1 MATRIGLDFGTH
13 QTKICVVDRSDKRNL
28 SYRFFHFTD
37 LKGEQHRVLPSV
49 VQLNKDNTLSYG
61 YVDTSKAKLTEYV
74 QKSVKECPTEPSY
87 YQYRKF
93 PTIQEPVKPLEEE
106 AGVVKK
112 VFKDFASLA
121 LAVANTKKYKEQ
133 AKNKAAEKARYEV
146 AMVEY
151 RLAVAEQN
159 RVKQK
164 DKEEVDKKNA
174 VLRSKYEAELE
185 EYNKWMEEQKELEK
199 QRMPIQFRNFKQLV
213 FSSGINWDHK
223 EVEPMIVSIWYL
235 CYVFFLLDEAYGTGS
250 LIVSMGTSSGP
261 QTWERNKRRATEIIL
276 TVYDLIDN
284 VFKHDKNAFLS
295 ATIDDL
301 LKLTHVV
308 PFSEEA
314 KEDNAIFVFPEAIA
328 NIQPL
333 AQRRAFTTGLN
344 LLVDIGGGT
353 VDISLF
359 STGKGTEPSVYDYA
373 SFPNGVNSIDLF
385 GKGQHYDAVKK
396 CVNAF
401 SKKISDYARGL
412 GVPDHEAHRITQ
424 NRTILFTGGGS
435 GIKELCKPYAGFDDV
450 IRFSQRFKD
459 LVPSSNIED
468 LHDELHVLSVSL
480 GLAMATLDDSS
491 VPLQTYEILFSNVA
505 DAYAKR
511 KEREEER
518 YIHGLTDL

>member
-13 QTKICVVDRSDKRNL
+13 QTKICIVDKSDKRNL

-37 LKGEQHRVLPSV
+37 LIGEQHRVLPSV
-49 VQLNKDNTLSYG
+49 VQLNKDDTLSYG
-61 YVDTSKAKLTEYV
+61 YVDSSKAKLTEFV
-74 QKSVKECPTEPSY
+74 QQTVMQCPTEPNY

-93 PTIQEPVKPLEEE
+93 PTIQEPAKPVEE
-106 AGVVKK
+106 AVGVVKK

-133 AKNKAAEKARYEV
+133 TKNKAAEKARYEV

-151 RLAVAEQN
+151 RLAIDEQN

-174 VLRSKYEAELE
+174 ALRQKYETELE
-185 EYNKWMEEQKELEK
+185 QYNKWLEEQKELEK
-199 QRMPIQFRNFKQLV
+199 QRMPIQYRNFKQLV
-213 FSSGINWDHK
+213 FSSGIGWDHQ

-250 LIVSMGTSSGP
+250 LVVSMGTSSGP

-284 VFKHDKNAFLS
+284 VFKHDKKAFLS
-295 ATIDDL
+295 ATIDEL
-301 LKLTHVV
+301 LKVTHIV
-308 PFSEEA
+308 PFSEKA

-344 LLVDIGGGT
+344 MLVDIGGGT

-373 SFPNGVNSIDLF
+373 SFPNGVNSIDMF
-385 GKGQHYDAVKK
+385 GKDQHYDAVKK
-396 CVNAF
+396 CVLKF

-412 GVPDHEAHRITQ
+412 GVPEHEALKITQ

-435 GIKELCKPYAGFDDV
+435 GRSDLCKPYAGFNDV
-450 IRFSQRFKD
+450 IRFSQRFRD
-459 LVPSSNIED
+459 LVPSSNIEAVN
-468 LHDELHVLSVSL
+468 DELHVLSVSL
-480 GLAMATLDDSS
+480 GLAMAMLDDSS
-491 VPLQTYEILFSNVA
+491 VPLQTYEVLFSTVA
-505 DAYAKR
+505 AAYAKR
-511 KEREEER
+511 KALEDDK

>member
-1 MATRIGLDFGTH
+1 MATRIGLDFGSH
-13 QTKICVVDRSDKRNL
+13 QTKICIVDRSDKRNL

-61 YVDTSKAKLTEYV
+61 YVDSSKAKLTEYV
-74 QKSVKECPTEPSY
+74 QKNVIECPTEPNY

-93 PTIQEPVKPLEEE
+93 PTIQEPAKPVEEE
-106 AGVVKK
+106 YSEVKR
-112 VFKDFASLA
+112 VFKNFASLA

-133 AKNKAAEKARYEV
+133 VKNKAAEKARYEV
-146 AMVEY
+146 AMIEY

-159 RVKQK
+159 RAKQK
-164 DKEEVDKKNA
+164 DKEEVDKKN
-174 VLRSKYEAELE
+174 VLLRQKYEAELIR
-185 EYNKWMEEQKELEK
+185 YNQWLEEQKELEK

-213 FSSGINWDHK
+213 FSSGINWEHK
-223 EVEPMIVSIWYL
+223 EVEPMMVSIWYL

-261 QTWERNKRRATEIIL
+261 QTWGKNKRRATEIIL

-284 VFKHDKNAFLS
+284 VFKHNKNAFLS

-301 LKLTHVV
+301 LNLTHVV
-308 PFSEEA
+308 PFSEKA

-373 SFPNGVNSIDLF
+373 SFPNGVNSIDML

-396 CVNAF
+396 CVLKF

-412 GVPDHEAHRITQ
+412 GVPAHEALRITQ
-424 NRTILFTGGGS
+424 NRTVLFTGGGS
-435 GIKELCKPYAGFDDV
+435 GRIDLCKPYAGFNDV
-450 IRFSQRFKD
+450 IRFSQRFRD
-459 LVPSSNIED
+459 LVPSSNIEAVNY
-468 LHDELHVLSVSL
+468 ELHVLSVSL
-480 GLAMATLDDSS
+480 GLAMAMLDDSS
-491 VPLQTYEILFSNVA
+491 VPLQTYEVLFSNVA
-505 DAYAKR
+505 AAYAKP
-511 KEREEER
+511 KVLEDEK